1 MIKLNQKCINNMILH
16 AKDTTPNECCGI
28 IASKNGIFEKLYRI
42 TNSAQ
47 SSFRYI
53 MDSKEFYNAYK
64 EIDDNG
70 WDIFALYHSHTH
82 SEAYPSQTD
91 IRLTSWP
98 DSYYI
103 IISLQIPEEKR
114 NKNLNLA
121 RPLTLNDFIGQEQ
134 LKSSLRI
141 AIDAS
146 IFRKEPLEH
155 TLLYGQPGLGKTTL
169 AFLIA
174 HELNTKCRIATAP
187 AIERPRDIVGLL
199 LGLKEGEVLFIDEI
213 HRLNRLTEELLYSAM
228 EDFRLDLTMGANR
241 GARCRTIN
249 LPKFTLIGATTKLAS
264 ISAPLRDRFGISQKI
279 EFYTCDELKQ
289 IIVNFSRLINLN
301 LEDEASY
308 DLAKISRG
316 TPRIALRLLR
326 RVRDYAQ
333 VVMKTNTISVNLIKK
348 ALNSYQIDEKGLDSL
363 DRHYLSFLNQNNN
376 IPTGLDSIAAGL
388 GDDSSMLEFVVE
400 PYLIKIGFL
409 TSTPRGRLLT
419 AMGKKYIESKND
431 NF

>member
-1 MIKLNQKCINNMILH
+1 MAIISSNIG
-16 AKDTTPNECCGI
+16 DNEFSL
-28 IASKNGIFEKLYRI
+28 SKKELRLV
-42 TNSAQ
+42 
-47 SSFRYI
+47 
-53 MDSKEFYNAYK
+53 DSK
-64 EIDDNG
+64 I
-70 WDIFALYHSHTH
+70 
-82 SEAYPSQTD
+82 
-91 IRLTSWP
+91 
-98 DSYYI
+98 
-103 IISLQIPEEKR
+103 IPEEKR
-114 NKNLNLA
+114 NNNLNLA
-121 RPLTLNDFIGQEQ
+121 RPLSLKEFIGQEQ

-213 HRLNRLTEELLYSAM
+213 HRLNRSTEELLYSAM

-249 LPKFTLIGATTKLAS
+249 LPRFTLIGATTKLVS
-264 ISAPLRDRFGISQKI
+264 ISPPLRDRFGISQKI
-279 EFYTCDELKQ
+279 DFYKCDELKQ
-289 IIVNFSRLINLN
+289 IVVNFSRLIKLN
-301 LEDEASY
+301 LDDEASY
-308 DLAKISRG
+308 NLAKISRG

-333 VVMKTNTISVNLIKK
+333 VVKKTNVISVNLVKN
-348 ALNSYQIDEKGLDSL
+348 ALNSYKIDEIGLDSL
-363 DRHYLSFLNQNNN
+363 DRQYLSFLNKTNN
-376 IPTGLDSIAAGL
+376 IPIGLDSIAAGL

-409 TSTPRGRLLT
+409 TRTPRGRLIT
-419 AMGKKYIESKND
+419 ALGKKYIDSKND

>member
-1 MIKLNQKCINNMILH
+1 MAIISSNIG
-16 AKDTTPNECCGI
+16 DNEF
-28 IASKNGIFEKLYRI
+28 SLRKKELRLV
-42 TNSAQ
+42 
-47 SSFRYI
+47 
-53 MDSKEFYNAYK
+53 DSK
-64 EIDDNG
+64 I
-70 WDIFALYHSHTH
+70 
-82 SEAYPSQTD
+82 
-91 IRLTSWP
+91 
-98 DSYYI
+98 
-103 IISLQIPEEKR
+103 IPEEKKS
-114 NKNLNLA
+114 NSFNLA
-121 RPLTLNDFIGQEQ
+121 RPVKLKEFIGQEQ

-146 IFRKEPLEH
+146 IYRKEPLEH

-174 HELNTKCRIATAP
+174 NEMNTKCRIANAP

-213 HRLNRLTEELLYSAM
+213 HRLNRITEELLYSAM

-249 LPKFTLIGATTKLAS
+249 LPRFTLIGATTKLAS
-264 ISAPLRDRFGISQKI
+264 ISAPLRDRFGISHKI
-279 EFYTCDELKQ
+279 EFYKNDELKQ
-289 IIVNFSRLINLN
+289 IIVNFSRLIHLN
-301 LEDEASY
+301 LDDEASY
-308 DLAKISRG
+308 NLAKISRG

-333 VVMKTNTISVNLIKK
+333 VVKKTNFISLDLIKK

-409 TSTPRGRLLT
+409 IRTPRGRLLT
-419 AMGKKYIESKND
+419 ALGKKYIDSKND

>member
-1 MIKLNQKCINNMILH
+1 M
-16 AKDTTPNECCGI
+16 AI
-28 IASKNGIFEKLYRI
+28 I
-42 TNSAQ
+42 
-47 SSFRYI
+47 SSNIEDNDFSLPRKELRLV
-53 MDSKEFYNAYK
+53 DSK
-64 EIDDNG
+64 I
-70 WDIFALYHSHTH
+70 
-82 SEAYPSQTD
+82 
-91 IRLTSWP
+91 
-98 DSYYI
+98 
-103 IISLQIPEEKR
+103 IPEEKR
-114 NKNLNLA
+114 SNNLNLA
-121 RPLTLNDFIGQEQ
+121 RPIGFREFIGQEK
-134 LKSSLRI
+134 LKASLKI

-146 IFRKEPLEH
+146 IYRKEPLEH

-174 HELNTKCRIATAP
+174 NEMNTKCRIATAP

-249 LPKFTLIGATTKLAS
+249 LPRFTLIGATTKLAS
-264 ISAPLRDRFGISQKI
+264 ISTPLRDRFGLSQKI
-279 EFYTCDELKQ
+279 EFYTHDELKQ
-289 IIVNFSRLINLN
+289 IIVNFSQLLKLN

-308 DLAKISRG
+308 NLARISRG

-333 VVMKTNTISVNLIKK
+333 VVKKTNFISVNLIKN

-363 DRHYLSFLNQNNN
+363 DRQYLSFLNQNNN
-376 IPTGLDSIAAGL
+376 PTGLDAIAAGL

-400 PYLIKIGFL
+400 PYLIQIGFL
-409 TSTPRGRLLT
+409 TRTPRGRLLT
-419 AMGKKYIESKND
+419 ALGKKYIDSEK
-431 NF
+431 

>member
-1 MIKLNQKCINNMILH
+1 MAIISSNIG
-16 AKDTTPNECCGI
+16 DNEF
-28 IASKNGIFEKLYRI
+28 SLRKKELRI
-42 TNSAQ
+42 V
-47 SSFRYI
+47 
-53 MDSKEFYNAYK
+53 DSK
-64 EIDDNG
+64 I
-70 WDIFALYHSHTH
+70 T
-82 SEAYPSQTD
+82 
-91 IRLTSWP
+91 
-98 DSYYI
+98 
-103 IISLQIPEEKR
+103 PEEKR
-114 NKNLNLA
+114 NNNFNSA
-121 RPLTLNDFIGQEQ
+121 RPRTLQEFIGQEQ
-134 LKSSLRI
+134 LKSTIRI

-146 IFRKEPLEH
+146 IYRKEPLEH
-155 TLLYGQPGLGKTTL
+155 TLFYGQPGLGKTTL

-174 HELNTKCRIATAP
+174 HEMNTKCKMATAP

-264 ISAPLRDRFGISQKI
+264 VSAPLRDRFGLSQKI
-279 EFYTCDELKQ
+279 EFYTYDELKQ
-289 IIVNFSRLINLN
+289 IINNFSRIINLS
-301 LEDEASY
+301 LDDEASY
-308 DLAKISRG
+308 NLAKISRG

-333 VVMKTNTISVNLIKK
+333 VIEETNVISLNLIKK
-348 ALNSYQIDEKGLDSL
+348 ALNSYQIDQKGLDSL
-363 DRHYLSFLNQNNN
+363 DRQYLSFLNQNNN

-400 PYLIKIGFL
+400 PYLIQIGFL
-409 TSTPRGRLLT
+409 TRTPRGRLLT
-419 AMGKKYIESKND
+419 ALGKKYIDSKND